1 MSPGPE
7 PGKAEN
13 LGKGERRED
22 TGEVVWKRGKRV
34 LSSGLKGP
42 WPYCWP
48 GPPDLHSDVS

>member
-1 MSPGPE
+1 MSPCRE

-13 LGKGERRED
+13 LGKGEGRED

-34 LSSGLKGP
+34 LSSGLKGL

-48 GPPDLHSDVS
+48 GPSDLHSDVS